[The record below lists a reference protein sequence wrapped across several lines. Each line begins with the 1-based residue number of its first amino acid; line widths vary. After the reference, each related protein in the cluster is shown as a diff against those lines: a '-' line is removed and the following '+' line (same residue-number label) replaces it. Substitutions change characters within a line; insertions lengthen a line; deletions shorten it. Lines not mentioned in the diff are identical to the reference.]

1 MDERELNADEAAAL
15 EEANGAPWLT
25 TFCDMV
31 MLFLSFFV
39 LLSSFART
47 DAGTFHSA
55 LGSVRKAFGVPPPG
69 VMAPAQPAKA
79 LVAQP
84 PLVKAPPRVQHTAE
98 PQTPAVPEISAAER
112 EQRLVQRLQDFLVAR
127 GLRGEVEVSST
138 ERGIVLR
145 TGDQILFTSAS
156 TILRYE
162 AAPVLDAVRDVA
174 MHFNGQLAV
183 EGHTD
188 DRRIQNEEFP
198 SNWELS
204 QARAAAV
211 LHYLL
216 HVHMDPTRVHVT
228 GYADQRPIASN
239 DTEEG
244 RSKNRRVEFVFECGR
259 GIDPSSAFDLPSTD
273 G

>member
-1 MDERELNADEAAAL
+1 
-15 EEANGAPWLT
+15 
-25 TFCDMV
+25 
-31 MLFLSFFV
+31 FL
-39 LLSSFART
+39 
-47 DAGTFHSA
+47 
-55 LGSVRKAFGVPPPG
+55 
-69 VMAPAQPAKA
+69 
-79 LVAQP
+79 
-84 PLVKAPPRVQHTAE
+84 
-98 PQTPAVPEISAAER
+98 I
-112 EQRLVQRLQDFLVAR
+112 AR

-145 TGDQILFTSAS
+145 TGDQILFNSAS

-174 MHFNGQLAV
+174 MHFSGQLAV

-216 HVHMDPTRVHVT
+216 HVHIDPTRVHVT
-228 GYADQRPIASN
+228 GYADQRPLASN

-259 GIDPSSAFDLPSTD
+259 GVDPSSAFDLPPSD